1 MAELGLDR
9 GLTASQDLG
18 IDKEASVAD
27 FAPDA
32 KPKTGSDSVGGLQ
45 KFGLAIEAFGA
56 GMQGRTPLYMK
67 QKEQEMQQRR
77 QNLADMA
84 ARLSITEDVTK
95 QIQSVPEDKRQEY
108 LDILMGQYDDPKLKE
123 MLNLT
128 IKLPDVLSGTSK
140 AVKED
145 PLIRSITAQGKLPEF
160 LKTEAGQKYMRE
172 LQYPEFAREW
182 SGRAEEWQNWTRTNR
197 PDDYQRIM
205 KDGRLTTT
213 ELMDILES
221 LPENLKPTPQSR
233 SYFLSE
239 SGQER
244 LTSVIGLPVV
254 TDKLAQK
261 KIDKEFAGDGST
273 TLSKHLAELE
283 EAERDLAGA
292 DDGTKKSAQRRVDA
306 LKRKVASEST
316 PGGADALKE
325 MRNQIIV
332 KTAKMKEK
340 DPAYRP
346 PQHEQYILDEYN
358 KANAIERLRR
368 EVLEGSGEQLPK
380 VTSDAEYEA
389 LESGTRFIDP
399 QGKTRTKP

>member
-18 IDKEASVAD
+18 ID
-27 FAPDA
+27 
-32 KPKTGSDSVGGLQ
+32 SDRPAGPSGLQ

-56 GMQGRTPLYMK
+56 GVQGRTPLYMK
-67 QKEQEMQQRR
+67 QKEQEMQRRR
-77 QNLADMA
+77 QNLQDLS
-84 ARLSITEDVTK
+84 ARLSIAADVTQ
-95 QIQSVPEDKRQEY
+95 QIHSLPEEQRQPY
-108 LDILMGQYDDPKLKE
+108 LDALLAQYDDPKLKD
-123 MLNLT
+123 MLKYT
-128 IKLPDVLSGTSK
+128 ASAPDLLSGFGEAVSK
-140 AVKED
+140 D
-145 PLIRSITAQGKLPEF
+145 PMTRSLAAQGKF
-160 LKTEAGQKYMRE
+160 DDFVKTEGGQKYIRE
-172 LQYPEFAREW
+172 LQYPSFAKEW

-197 PDDYQRIM
+197 PEDYQRIM

-244 LTSVIGLPVV
+244 LTSVLGIPVV

-261 KIDKEFAGDGST
+261 KLEKEFAGDGST

-292 DDGTKKSAQRRVDA
+292 DGDAKKTAQRRVDA
-306 LKRKVASEST
+306 LRRKVTSEST

-325 MRNQIIV
+325 MRNQIIM

-340 DPAYRP
+340 DPSYRP
-346 PQHEQYILDEYN
+346 PRHEQYVIDEYN
-358 KANAIERLRR
+358 KSNAIERLRR
-368 EVLEGSGEQLPK
+368 EVLEGGGEQLPK

-389 LESGTRFIDP
+389 LESGARFIDP